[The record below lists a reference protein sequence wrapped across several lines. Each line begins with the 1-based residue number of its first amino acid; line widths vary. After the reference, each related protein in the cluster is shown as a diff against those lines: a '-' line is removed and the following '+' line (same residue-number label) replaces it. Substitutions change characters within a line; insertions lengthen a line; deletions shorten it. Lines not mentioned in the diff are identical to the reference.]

1 MAGKATVVH
10 RRDMQKAM
18 IDLCCRPR
26 DIEMRAQMVALR
38 SFGVEGLDHVLLS
51 RDTVPFINA
60 MCVEK
65 GIVGDPVIFQ
75 TQGEQKA
82 RKPSIVGTGATE
94 HEKALRWIIGEFTVE
109 FCVIES
115 LADILPFF
123 LFCREHGLLERNDG
137 FEFSRQVQ

>member
-38 SFGVEGLDHVLLS
+38 SFGVDHDDLDHVLLS

-65 GIVGDPVIFQ
+65 GIV
-75 TQGEQKA
+75 
-82 RKPSIVGTGATE
+82 
-94 HEKALRWIIGEFTVE
+94 ALWGRAQLSMRRHFDG
-109 FCVIES
+109 S
-115 LADILPFF
+115 LVSSLWNFA
-123 LFCREHGLLERNDG
+123 
-137 FEFSRQVQ
+137 

>member
-18 IDLCCRPR
+18 IDLCCRPL

-51 RDTVPFINA
+51 RNTVPFINA

-65 GIVGDPVIFQ
+65 GIVGDPAIFQ

-94 HEKALRWIIGEFTVE
+94 NEKAFRWIIGDFTVE

-123 LFCREHGLLERNDG
+123 LFCREHGLLERNNG

>member
-1 MAGKATVVH
+1 
-10 RRDMQKAM
+10 
-18 IDLCCRPR
+18 
-26 DIEMRAQMVALR
+26 MVALR

-94 HEKALRWIIGEFTVE
+94 HEKALRWIM
-109 FCVIES
+109 
-115 LADILPFF
+115 D
-123 LFCREHGLLERNDG
+123 HW
-137 FEFSRQVQ
+137 

>member
-1 MAGKATVVH
+1 
-10 RRDMQKAM
+10 
-18 IDLCCRPR
+18 
-26 DIEMRAQMVALR
+26 MVALR

-75 TQGEQKA
+75 KQAEQKT
-82 RKPSIVGTGATE
+82 RKTSIVGTGATE

-123 LFCREHGLLERNDG
+123 LFCREHGLFERNDG
-137 FEFSRQVQ
+137 FAFSRQVQ

>member
-60 MCVEK
+60 MCVFRHK
-65 GIVGDPVIFQ
+65 Q
-75 TQGEQKA
+75 SRKQGS
-82 RKPSIVGTGATE
+82 P
-94 HEKALRWIIGEFTVE
+94 ALWGRAQQSMRRHFDG
-109 FCVIES
+109 S
-115 LADILPFF
+115 LVSSLWNFA
-123 LFCREHGLLERNDG
+123 
-137 FEFSRQVQ
+137 

>member
-18 IDLCCRPR
+18 INLCCRPQ
-26 DIEMRAQMVALR
+26 DIEMRAQIVALS
-38 SFGVEGLDHVLLS
+38 SFGVEGLDHVLLFGG
-51 RDTVPFINA
+51 TVPFINA

-82 RKPSIVGTGATE
+82 RKPSIVGTCATE
-94 HEKALRWIIGEFTVE
+94 HEKAL
-109 FCVIES
+109 
-115 LADILPFF
+115 
-123 LFCREHGLLERNDG
+123 
-137 FEFSRQVQ
+137 

>member
-1 MAGKATVVH
+1 MAV
-10 RRDMQKAM
+10 
-18 IDLCCRPR
+18 
-26 DIEMRAQMVALR
+26 LR

>member
-1 MAGKATVVH
+1 
-10 RRDMQKAM
+10 
-18 IDLCCRPR
+18 
-26 DIEMRAQMVALR
+26 MRAQMVALR
-38 SFGVEGLDHVLLS
+38 SFGVEGLDHGWLS
-51 RDTVPFINA
+51 RDFIPLIDA

-109 FCVIES
+109 F
-115 LADILPFF
+115 
-123 LFCREHGLLERNDG
+123 
-137 FEFSRQVQ
+137 

>member
-10 RRDMQKAM
+10 GRDMQKAM

-26 DIEMRAQMVALR
+26 GIEMRDQMVALH
-38 SFGVEGLDHVLLS
+38 SFGVEDLAHVLLFH
-51 RDTVPFINA
+51 DTVPFINA

-82 RKPSIVGTGATE
+82 RKNSIVGTGTTE
-94 HEKALRWIIGEFTVE
+94 HEKVLQWIIGEFTVE

-123 LFCREHGLLERNDG
+123 LFCREHGVREHHYG
-137 FEFSRQVQ
+137 FEVSRQVP